1 MQGIKVIVLFIV
13 LMLTGSNMSYAQED
27 TALNSALEKMT
38 QAVVT
43 NNPQEY
49 IRHTSPR
56 LIKAMG
62 GEENSLKLFKESL
75 SALQDAQNITIDTVI
90 NYNKLDV
97 MKLENISFKFIPQ
110 IMVTTVTDTEE
121 SILIVTNVLA
131 IKENDSPEWK
141 FIDTNFVG
149 DEEIDIMIPEF
160 KDKVKIP
167 RLAEEPLI
175 LPKKEVQKVLQN
187 MLNFLDESLKEK
199 PAAID
204 YP

>member
-1 MQGIKVIVLFIV
+1 MTLAF
-13 LMLTGSNMSYAQED
+13 LM
-27 TALNSALEKMT
+27 
-38 QAVVT
+38 

-49 IRHTSPR
+49 IQHTSPR
-56 LIKAMG
+56 LITVMG
-62 GEENSLKLFKESL
+62 GKENSLKLFKESL
-75 SALQDAQNITIDTVI
+75 STLKDVHNITIDTVI

-97 MKLENISFKFIPQ
+97 IKLATISFKFIPQ
-110 IMVTTVTDTEE
+110 IMVTSVADTED
-121 SILIVTNVLA
+121 SILIITNLLA
-131 IKENDSPEWK
+131 IRENDSPDWK

-167 RLAEEPLI
+167 RLAEEPLT
-175 LPKKEVQKVLQN
+175 LPKKEVQKVIQN
-187 MLNFLDESLKEK
+187 MINFLDESLKEK

>member
-1 MQGIKVIVLFIV
+1 MQGIKIILLFIA
-13 LMLTGSNMSYAQED
+13 LMLTGSNMIYAHED

-38 QAVVT
+38 QSVVT

-56 LIKAMG
+56 LIIVMG
-62 GEENSLKLFKESL
+62 GEENALKLFKESL
-75 SALQDAQNITIDTVI
+75 STLRDVHNITIDTVI

-97 MKLENISFKFIPQ
+97 IKLETISFKFIPQ
-110 IMVTTVTDTEE
+110 IMVTSVADTEE

-131 IKENDSPEWK
+131 IKENVSPEWK

-187 MLNFLDESLKEK
+187 MLNFLDESLKQK
-199 PAAID
+199 PAVID

>member
-1 MQGIKVIVLFIV
+1 MQRIKVIVLFIV

-49 IRHTSPR
+49 LQHTSPR

-62 GEENSLKLFKESL
+62 GEENSLKLVKESL
-75 SALQDAQNITIDTVI
+75 STLKDVHHITIDTVI

-110 IMVTTVTDTEE
+110 IMLTSVADTEE
-121 SILIVTNVLA
+121 SILIITNLLA
-131 IKENDSPEWK
+131 IKENDSAEWK

-160 KDKVKIP
+160 KDRVKIP

-187 MLNFLDESLKEK
+187 MLNFLDESLKQK